1 MAFDSPCKKR
11 QQPMVAARFLA
22 VVLGTGLYLGATT
35 LVANAADL
43 ALTWQSANDSPNDG
57 YNSGV
62 VGAKSSYEL
71 HRLLFAQDSTRLYFA
86 IDGNLPI
93 TGVADSVAADGNVGL
108 GDLLLN
114 FTDKSLAEA
123 SASGSLFGIRFAA
136 TNDSGVAGTGAFG
149 NVTAKSVTSINNGFN
164 SLNSYNA
171 AVGAVG
177 GTPSIG
183 SFAANDAY
191 FNPAG
196 PILNSI
202 ASGTK
207 TGDINLLSVSDL
219 AVLGLNLSPG
229 SVQGKNPV
237 GFSVDK
243 AFLTTGNFIA
253 SIFAECGN
261 DGVAIQS
268 EAVPEPTTMAGMGLA
283 GMGLAAF
290 KRRQKKRSARA

>member
-1 MAFDSPCKKR
+1 MAFHSLSKKL
-11 QQPMVAARFLA
+11 QHPMTAVNLLA
-22 VVLGTGLYLGATT
+22 VVVGTGLCVGATT
-35 LVANAADL
+35 LVAKAADS

-62 VGAKSSYEL
+62 VGANSSYEL
-71 HRLLFAQDSTRLYFA
+71 YRLLFSQDSTRLYFA

-93 TGVADSVAADGNVGL
+93 TGVADSVAADGNIGF

-114 FTDKSLAEA
+114 FTGKSLAEA
-123 SASGSLFGIRFAA
+123 SASGSLFGIRLAD

-149 NVTAKSVTSINNGFN
+149 NVTAKSVTAINNGFS

-183 SFAANDAY
+183 GFAANDAS
-191 FNPAG
+191 FNPAS

-202 ASGTK
+202 SSGTK
-207 TGDINLLSVSDL
+207 TGDINLLDVSAL
-219 AVLGLNLSPG
+219 AALGLDLRPG
-229 SVQGKNPV
+229 SAQGKNPV

-243 AFLTTGNFIA
+243 AFLPTGNFIA

-268 EAVPEPTTMAGMGLA
+268 EAVPEPTTMVGVGLA
-283 GMGLAAF
+283 GMGLAA